1 MTQLSAL
8 ERMDLQDQLA
18 DKMEKRSQTS
28 GLDLIDLLE
37 QIETIRAKLNYG
49 ASQAPTVAEPAP
61 TLPGSTDAEVPQIVI
76 DYKAGVFNAMPV
88 SSFIETL
95 RQIDDFE
102 PEFITLDEVKTGAIA
117 WVSNNTDKLTVSP

>member
-1 MTQLSAL
+1 M
-8 ERMDLQDQLA
+8 
-18 DKMEKRSQTS
+18 
-28 GLDLIDLLE
+28 
-37 QIETIRAKLNYG
+37 
-49 ASQAPTVAEPAP
+49 
-61 TLPGSTDAEVPQIVI
+61 I